1 MLRTTSFLAAAL
13 FLAACAFGQQSK
25 PKDLCAPPPGGA
37 APALPAKLMTGQG
50 KLHFAITTSN
60 PKAQEFFDQGVNQMH
75 SFWATEAERSF
86 LQAAALDPSAPMPH
100 WGIAMVAAGDY
111 RPRFQLDRDTPSK
124 KKAAPVRLEPVGG
137 PKRAIEAAK
146 KAVALAEV
154 PGKATELEKLYI
166 ASIAARRS
174 GKGEDADA
182 GYIKGLRA
190 IAAAHP
196 NEVEA
201 KTYLALHLMR
211 GFTTPDKQP
220 RPGSMEAVEILK
232 DLVVKFPEHAG
243 VHHYIIH
250 GFEGSTFA
258 KDAWPA
264 CRRYPEL
271 VDNIPHALHMPGHI
285 WAQTGKWDEA
295 VKSFG
300 DASNNELGYIKAD
313 KLYSTGHHGHNVHF
327 LTMSL
332 SFNGE
337 YDKAVESAEGLLG
350 FKENPRDAASIDNVY
365 STYRQGWFAMMRI
378 LVQNEKWDE
387 ILTGTKLPT
396 YDKPREQAWRHW
408 ARALAFNAK
417 GDADGAAREAREM
430 DVALQDYKKKTKGD
444 IAPPLVVARLE
455 LAGQTTLARKKT
467 EKGLRTLQMAA
478 TKELAL
484 RYTEPTAYPRPVLE
498 VLGAAALA
506 AGKLQTAETAFR
518 GALDQYPE
526 SRRAR
531 TGLAETLK
539 RGGKPVNAGS

>member
-1 MLRTTSFLAAAL
+1 MLRTTLLLGTALLLAAS
-13 FLAACAFGQQSK
+13 AFGQQSK

-37 APALPAKLMTGQG
+37 APSLPAKLMTGQG
-50 KLHFAITTSN
+50 NLHFPITTSN
-60 PKAQEFFDQGVNQMH
+60 PKAQEFFDQGLNQMH

-86 LQAAALDPSAPMPH
+86 LQAASLDPSAPMPH

-146 KAVALAEV
+146 KAVSLSEV
-154 PGKATELEKLYI
+154 AGKASELEKMYI
-166 ASIAARRS
+166 TSIAARRG
-174 GKGEDADA
+174 GKGEAADE

-190 IAAAHP
+190 IAGAYP

-201 KTYLALHLMR
+201 KSYLALHLMR

-232 DLVVKFPEHAG
+232 DSVAKFPNHAG

-258 KDAWPA
+258 KDAWTA

-295 VKSFG
+295 VKSFA

-313 KLYSTGHHGHNVHF
+313 KLYSPGHHGHNVHF
-327 LTMSL
+327 LAMSY
-332 SFNGE
+332 SFRGE
-337 YDKAVESAEGLLG
+337 YEKAVQAAAGLLE
-350 FKENPRDAASIDNVY
+350 FKENPRDAAAIDNVY
-365 STYRQGWFAMMRI
+365 STYRQGWFALMRT

-387 ILTGTKLPT
+387 ILGGSKLPV

-417 GDADGAAREAREM
+417 GDRAGAEREAKEM
-430 DVALQDYKKKTKGD
+430 NAALQDYKRKTKGD
-444 IAPPLVVARLE
+444 IAPQLAVARLE
-455 LAGQTTLARKKT
+455 LAGQMALARKKT
-467 EKGLRTLQMAA
+467 EKGLHILQTAA
-478 TKELAL
+478 NKELAL

-506 AGKLQTAETAFR
+506 AGKLEAAETAFR
-518 GALDQYPE
+518 GALNQYPE
-526 SRRAR
+526 SGRAR
-531 TGLAETLK
+531 NGLAEALK